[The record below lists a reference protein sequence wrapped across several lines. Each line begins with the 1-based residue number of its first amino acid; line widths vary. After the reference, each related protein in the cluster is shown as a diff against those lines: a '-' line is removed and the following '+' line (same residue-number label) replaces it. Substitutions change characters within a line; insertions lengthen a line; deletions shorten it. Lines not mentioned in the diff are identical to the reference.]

1 MKPIVFMV
9 RQRLLPCL
17 LSLLI
22 VGCEAREPE
31 YVGDPQGVNRNGKP
45 QVIIRGEDVRLNG
58 VPIKQYQT
66 KATDLI
72 PVIGTDI
79 SSQASSDAYWN
90 ATGLQIHAAPDD
102 GTPPGSPELIHR
114 FVVWVRPA
122 IDYGKHQDCDE
133 AGFAR
138 HRESVKMRLESM
150 DQVEKENGFPRNE
163 QARVE
168 LRNEP
173 CSMAGKTPE
182 HAFSG
187 YLEVDSMPIGPNMSL
202 KEVQAQRKRLGLQPL
217 YMNSSPQIYLA
228 LKHKTG
234 FEADQTWYFEVSTNV
249 DGDVIDQR
257 LKSISIP

>member
-1 MKPIVFMV
+1 MTPMVFMI
-9 RQRLLPCL
+9 RQRLLACL
-17 LSLLI
+17 LSLLV

-45 QVIIRGEDVRLNG
+45 QVIIRGEGVRLNG
-58 VPIKQYQT
+58 VPIRQYQT

-72 PVIGTDI
+72 PLIGTDI
-79 SSQASSDAYWN
+79 SSQESSDVYWN
-90 ATGLQIHAAPDD
+90 ATGLQIHATPDD
-102 GTPPGSPELIHR
+102 GAPTGAPEFIR
-114 FVVWVRPA
+114 GFEVWVRPG

-138 HRESVKMRLESM
+138 HRESVEMSLASLDKF
-150 DQVEKENGFPRNE
+150 EKENGFPRDE
-163 QARVE
+163 AARQRVLNRE
-168 LRNEP
+168 

-187 YLEVDSMPIGPNMSL
+187 YLEVDGMPIGPNMSL
-202 KEVQAQRKRLGLQPL
+202 KEIQARRKRLGLQPL

-228 LKHKTG
+228 LKYKTG
-234 FEADQTWYFEVSTNV
+234 FEKNQTWYFEVKTG
-249 DGDVIDQR
+249 DGGVIVDQR

>member
-72 PVIGTDI
+72 PIIGTDI

-102 GTPPGSPELIHR
+102 GAPPGSPELIHR
-114 FVVWVRPA
+114 FVVWVRQE
-122 IDYGKHQDCDE
+122 DDSSKRKECDE
-133 AGFAR
+133 LWRKR
-138 HRESVKMRLESM
+138 HRDSVKMSLESL
-150 DQVEKENGFPRNE
+150 DRFEQKNGFPRDE

-173 CSMAGKTPE
+173 CSMPGKTPE

-187 YLEVDSMPIGPNMSL
+187 YLEVDGMPIGPNMSL

>member
-1 MKPIVFMV
+1 MTPMV
-9 RQRLLPCL
+9 LMIRQRLLACL
-17 LSLLI
+17 LTLLV

-66 KATDLI
+66 KATDLLPI
-72 PVIGTDI
+72 IGTDI

-102 GTPPGSPELIHR
+102 RARPGSPELIHT
-114 FVVWVRPA
+114 FVVWVRSG
-122 IDYGKHQDCDE
+122 DDSSKRKECDE
-133 AGFAR
+133 LWRKR
-138 HRESVKMRLESM
+138 HEVSVKMSLESL
-150 DQVEKENGFPRNE
+150 DNFEKKNGFPRDE
-163 QARVE
+163 MARREV
-168 LRNEP
+168 LDSQCTMP
-173 CSMAGKTPE
+173 GKTPE

-187 YLEVDSMPIGPNMSL
+187 YLEVDGIPIGPNMSL
-202 KEVQAQRKRLGLQPL
+202 KEIQARRKRLGQQPL

-228 LKHKTG
+228 LKYKTG
-234 FEADQTWYFEVSTNV
+234 FEADQTWYFEVTTNV
-249 DGDVIDQR
+249 DGKVVDQR